1 MYVCVA
7 TGELIHP
14 CHYEEDFK
22 PDALVSQ
29 PPDDPTP
36 TPLPPQVQEAQE

>member
-14 CHYEEDFK
+14 CHYEGHHHHQFADGTT
-22 PDALVSQ
+22 A
-29 PPDDPTP
+29 T
-36 TPLPPQVQEAQE
+36 A